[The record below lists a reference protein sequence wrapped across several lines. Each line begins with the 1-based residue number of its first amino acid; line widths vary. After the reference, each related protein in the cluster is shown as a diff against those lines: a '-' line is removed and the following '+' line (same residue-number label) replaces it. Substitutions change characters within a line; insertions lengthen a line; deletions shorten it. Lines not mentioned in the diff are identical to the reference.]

1 MLKDLIDKLLIDLE
15 MDRNEVAEEEGRVTI
30 DLDENLSVTFNE
42 LSPIGIGMFS
52 KLGSCP
58 EMQQEEL
65 FTTLMTSNL
74 FGDQTGGAIIGL
86 DSQGKT
92 VTMRLDIPRQVTYA
106 EFYGDVENFLNYVDF
121 WQQELQEHIKQS
133 EDKSDL
139 LH

>member
-15 MDRNEVAEEEGRVTI
+15 MNQDEMAEEEGRITI
-30 DLDENLSVTFNE
+30 DLDENLSVSFSE
-42 LSPIGIGMFS
+42 LSPKGIGMFS
-52 KLGSCP
+52 VLGPCP
-58 EMQQEEL
+58 KMKQEEL

-86 DSQGKT
+86 DSQGKN
-92 VTMRLDIPRQVTYA
+92 VTMRLDIPRQLTYS

-133 EDKSDL
+133 EGKSDL